1 MIKTEKRKIETLFDI
16 SRNPRINLVDM
27 LPGEIPLVTNSKT
40 IPARYVGNDVPTTP
54 PGTITVSKFGYT
66 NYIDE
71 PFIASDIMTLQP
83 LDEESKAPEFGL
95 YVSTQ
100 LNVAFEYANYND
112 SITLQILKETEI
124 EVPVDERGGIDYDA
138 IRAKMRP
145 IMEKARTHVGQLVKQ
160 YQRYKDARR
169 KSNGIIQ

>member
-27 LPGEIPLVTNSKT
+27 LPGEVPLVTNSQT
-40 IPARYVGNDVPTTP
+40 IPARYIGNDTP
-54 PGTITVSKFGYT
+54 VTNGVTITVSKFGNA

-100 LNVAFEYANYND
+100 LDVAFEYANYND
-112 SITLQILKETEI
+112 LITLQILKETEI

-145 IMEKARTHVGQLVKQ
+145 IMEKARAHVDQLVKQ
-160 YQRYKDARR
+160 YQRYKE
-169 KSNGIIQ
+169 KKNGKL

>member
-27 LPGEIPLVTNSKT
+27 LPGENPLVTNSNT
-40 IPARYVGNDVPTTP
+40 IPARYVGNDVPP
-54 PGTITVSKFGYT
+54 VDGGAIAVNRFGNT
-66 NYIDE
+66 HYIE
-71 PFIASDIMTLQP
+71 APFIASDVMTLQP

-100 LNVAFEYANYND
+100 LDALFEYANYND
-112 SITLQILKETEI
+112 SITLRVLEDTKV
-124 EVPVDERGGIDYDA
+124 EVPVTEKGNIDYDA

-145 IMEKARTHVGQLVKQ
+145 IMEKAQKHVDQLVTQ
-160 YQRYKDARR
+160 YQRYKE
-169 KSNGIIQ
+169 KKNGKL

>member
-27 LPGEIPLVTNSKT
+27 LPGEIPLVTNSQN
-40 IPARYVGNDVPTTP
+40 IPARYVGNDVPTIP
-54 PGTITVSKFGYT
+54 RGTITVSKFGHT

-100 LNVAFEYANYND
+100 LGALFEYANYND
-112 SITLQILKETEI
+112 SVTLQVLKETKI
-124 EVPVDERGGIDYDA
+124 EVPVTEKGEIDYKAVRD
-138 IRAKMRP
+138 KMRP
-145 IMEKARTHVGQLVKQ
+145 IMEKAQKHVNKLVTQ
-160 YQRYKDARR
+160 YQRYKE
-169 KSNGIIQ
+169 KSNGKL

>member
-16 SRNPRINLVDM
+16 SRNPRINIVDM

-40 IPARYVGNDVPTTP
+40 IPAYTVGNDVPIMP
-54 PGTITVSKFGYT
+54 RGTIAVSKFGHT

-71 PFIASDIMTLQP
+71 PFIASDIMVLQP
-83 LDEESKAPEFGL
+83 LDKKARSREFGL

-100 LNVAFEYANYND
+100 LDVAFEYANYNYT
-112 SITLQILKETEI
+112 ITLQVLKETEI

-138 IRAKMRP
+138 VREKMRP
-145 IMEKARTHVGQLVKQ
+145 IMEKAQKHVNQLVTQ
-160 YQRYKDARR
+160 YR
-169 KSNGIIQ
+169 KHKEKK

>member
-16 SRNPRINLVDM
+16 SLHPRINLVDM
-27 LPGEIPLVTNSKT
+27 LPGEIPLVTNSKA
-40 IPARYVGNDVPTTP
+40 IPARYVGNDVPNMP
-54 PGTITVSKFGYT
+54 RGTITVSKFGHT

-112 SITLQILKETEI
+112 AVNLQTLEETQI
-124 EVPVDERGGIDYDA
+124 EVPVTENGDIDYDA
-138 IRAKMRP
+138 IQAKMRP
-145 IMEKARTHVGQLVKQ
+145 IMEKAQKHVDQLVTQ
-160 YQRYKDARR
+160 YQRYKE
-169 KSNGIIQ
+169 KK